1 MKQLCKNRYIWTSHT
16 YAWEPGEDPRRL
28 ADDVIKAAT
37 VQVIFLRVINFI
49 RRAFWSHRSSK
60 LELRSFFCPGRKLYI
75 YIHKAVISKL
85 ESRPKGASH
94 RSILLED
101 AAWILVEDTAEKVI
115 HLLATFMILFN
126 RNFGCKIFPE
136 FISALHH
143 TILKRCEIS
152 KIINK
157 WVVYFL
163 TNRHSSF
170 PQ

>member
-1 MKQLCKNRYIWTSHT
+1 MQEQLYMNKPHL
-16 YAWEPGEDPRRL
+16 WEPGEDPRRL

-49 RRAFWSHRSSK
+49 RRVFWMHRSSE
-60 LELRSFFCPGRKLYI
+60 LELRSFFCPGIKLYI

-101 AAWILVEDTAEKVI
+101 AAWIFVEDTAEKVI

-126 RNFGCKIFPE
+126 RTLDVKYFQNF
-136 FISALHH
+136 L
-143 TILKRCEIS
+143 LLY
-152 KIINK
+152 IIPSWK
-157 WVVYFL
+157 DVK
-163 TNRHSSF
+163 
-170 PQ
+170 